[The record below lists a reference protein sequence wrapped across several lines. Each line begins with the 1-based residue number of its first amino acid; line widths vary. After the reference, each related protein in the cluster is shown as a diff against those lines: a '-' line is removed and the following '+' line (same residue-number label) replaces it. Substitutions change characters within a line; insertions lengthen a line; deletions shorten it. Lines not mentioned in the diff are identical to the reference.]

1 MLLIFQQSSGKE
13 KNLEVYYRI
22 YKIIKV
28 GLMNKNRRYV
38 CVFVILIILVLVA
51 LTLNLLIGN
60 ISIDLKT
67 VWVVITGAATD
78 DKKRNIIMNIRLP
91 RTIMAFVLGG
101 GLAVAG
107 FLLQTYFSNP
117 IAGPYILGV
126 SSGAKMMVAL
136 LLIFVARGSGH
147 TTGYMLILAAFTGSI
162 IATGFIIL
170 ISKKVKNMGALL
182 AAGIMIGYI
191 CSAITDFLIAFAED
205 TDIVNLH
212 SWSQGSFSG
221 ATMEGAVY
229 CIVTIGIAMLFVMLL
244 SKSLDA
250 LRLGESYAR
259 SVGVNVKICRGM
271 IILLSSILSACVTA
285 FAGPVS
291 FIGIAVPFL
300 MREALKSS
308 KPVVLIPA
316 SFLSGAIFCLFS
328 DLLARMM
335 FAPTELNISA
345 VTSGAPIVIFM
356 IVRRQSR
363 REN

>member
-1 MLLIFQQSSGKE
+1 MHNNVK
-13 KNLEVYYRI
+13 KT
-22 YKIIKV
+22 
-28 GLMNKNRRYV
+28 RYTL
-38 CVFVILIILVLVA
+38 VFVILILLVVVA
-51 LTLNLLIGN
+51 LALNLLIGN
-60 ISIDLKT
+60 IRIDLKT
-67 VWVVITGAATD
+67 VSEILMGAASD

-91 RTIMAFVLGG
+91 RTIMVFVLGG
-101 GLAVAG
+101 ALAVAG

-136 LLIFVARGSGH
+136 LLIFIARGSGH
-147 TTGYMLILAAFTGSI
+147 AKGYMLIAAAFVGSV

-170 ISKKVKNMGALL
+170 ISTRVKNMAALL

-191 CSAITDFLIAFAED
+191 CSAITDFLIAFAD
-205 TDIVNLH
+205 DSDIVNLH
-212 SWSQGSFSG
+212 SWSLGSFSG
-221 ATMEGAVY
+221 ATMEGAIY
-229 CIVTIGIAMLFVMLL
+229 CVVTVAVAMIFVMIL

-259 SVGVNVKICRGM
+259 SLGVNVKLCRGM
-271 IILLSSILSACVTA
+271 IILLSSLLSACVTA

-335 FAPTELNISA
+335 FAPTELNVSA
-345 VTSGAPIVIFM
+345 VTSLFGAPIVIFM
-356 IVRRQSR
+356 IVRRHSI